1 MALHPLLRAT
11 HIVLLSSLTAALW
24 AHGGQY
30 RGPGWNVPPSGPGG
44 PGAPGPSTGGP
55 ATGGPGA
62 PASPGPTT
70 GGRPTISDGTSWQV
84 WWEFAKDPL
93 IGSAPTNLGPVT
105 GSDEYFLGARRAGGA
120 HDVEAVT
127 DADRRDRIAAA
138 LQKALQGEKG
148 RDLVT
153 ACLVA
158 LAKVG
163 MDPPGARL
171 VDVLSAH
178 IVDNDQE
185 IRETAVLSLGIA
197 GKAEALATLA
207 SLLQQTPAGRKL
219 VGNADVS
226 VRTRAF
232 AAWSLGLLASR
243 SSDLTLKQR
252 VHDLLL
258 PVLQDKEESS
268 RDLRVAAIQGLG
280 LLGSAG
286 ERPAGEKRMV
296 WQTTAELWDY
306 YQKDLGKGDQLV
318 QAHVPTAIVRLLGRG
333 VSAEHQR
340 AKALLA
346 EELTAGKRRH
356 STIYQSAA
364 MALGLL
370 CVPAEQS
377 SEDAPY
383 AQALLHC
390 YQRGNDQLARFHAA
404 LALGRIGGESNRKA
418 LLSIYDDANR
428 TMERPWVALALGLL
442 AREKVRGGAQVD
454 AEIGKLLLAEFTA
467 ADFDDAE
474 AAYALAIG
482 LCGYVEGAPA
492 IELKFVRRGRS
503 DMLEGYLAIALA
515 LLEHTAAK
523 EAMTL
528 RMEGAVRRPFVL
540 QQCAVALG
548 RLGDVRA
555 VPKLVGM
562 LSECESAAS
571 LAAVA
576 QGLGQI
582 GDRRSIDPLVAELRD
597 AERAKL
603 ARAFAAAALG
613 SVGDKDLYPWNARI
627 AADTNYMATV
637 DTLSNGATGVLDI
650 L

>member
-1 MALHPLLRAT
+1 
-11 HIVLLSSLTAALW
+11 V
-24 AHGGQY
+24 
-30 RGPGWNVPPSGPGG
+30 
-44 PGAPGPSTGGP
+44 PGA
-55 ATGGPGA
+55 
-62 PASPGPTT
+62 TT

-93 IGSAPTNLGPVT
+93 IGTAPANLGPVT
-105 GSDEYFLGARRAGGA
+105 GSDEYYLGARRRNAA
-120 HDVEAVT
+120 HDVEAVQ

-138 LQKALQGEKG
+138 LHKALQGEKG

-163 MDPPGARL
+163 MDPPNARL
-171 VDVLSAH
+171 VDVLSAQ
-178 IVDNDQE
+178 IGDNDQE
-185 IRETAVLSLGIA
+185 IRETAVLALGIA
-197 GKAEALATLA
+197 GRQEALPTLA
-207 SLLQQTPAGRKL
+207 ALLQQTAEGRKL

-232 AAWSLGLLASR
+232 AVWSLGLLASR
-243 SSDLTLKQR
+243 SADLSLKQR

-258 PVLQDKEESS
+258 PVLQDKDESS

-280 LLGSAG
+280 LLASAG
-286 ERPAGEKRMV
+286 DRPAGERRIV

-306 YQKDLGKGDQLV
+306 YRKDLGKGDQLV
-318 QAHVPTAIVRLLGRG
+318 QAHVPTAVVRLLGRG

-346 EELTAGKRRH
+346 EELTSGKRRH
-356 STIYQSAA
+356 NTIYQSAA

-370 CVPAEQS
+370 CLPAEQS
-377 SEDAPY
+377 SEDAPF

-390 YQRGNDQLARFHAA
+390 YQRGTDQLARFHAA

-418 LLSIYDDANR
+418 LLSIYGDANR
-428 TMERPWVALALGLL
+428 TLERPWVALALGLL
-442 AREKVRGGAQVD
+442 AREKVRSGGVVD
-454 AEIGKLLLAEFTA
+454 AEIGKLLLADFTS

-474 AAYALAIG
+474 AAYALSLG
-482 LCGYVEGAPA
+482 LCGYVEAAPA

-503 DMLEGYLAIALA
+503 DILEGYLAIAMA
-515 LLEHTAAK
+515 LLEHVAAT
-523 EAMTL
+523 EVMTV

-540 QQCAVALG
+540 QQCAIALG

-555 VPKLVGM
+555 VPRLVGM
-562 LSECESAAS
+562 LAECESAAS

-582 GDRRSIDPLVAELRD
+582 GDRRSIDPLVAALLD
-597 AERAKL
+597 TKSTKL

-613 SVGDKDLYPWNARI
+613 SVGDKDTYPWNARI

-637 DTLSNGATGVLDI
+637 DTLTNGATGVLDI